1 MAQKSGKSG
10 SVAPKER
17 INIVY
22 KTHVGDAVE
31 DVELPLRF
39 LVMGDFTD
47 RPDDTLLEQRK
58 PINVDKDNFND
69 VLAAQEVNLKAN
81 VPNEL
86 SDEEGD
92 ELNIDLKFD
101 NIKDFSPESVAQQVP
116 ELKKLVELRDALSIL
131 KGPLGNV
138 PAFRKRLQAILDDP
152 DAQQRLMDELSIA
165 LDKKK

>member
-1 MAQKSGKSG
+1 MANKSGKSG

-22 KTHVGDAVE
+22 KTYVGDAEE

-58 PINVDKDNFND
+58 PINVDKDNFNE
-69 VLAAQEVNLKAN
+69 VLAAQDINLKAN

-101 NIKDFSPESVAQQVP
+101 NIKDFSPESIAQQVP

>member
-1 MAQKSGKSG
+1 MANKSGKAG

-22 KTHVGDAVE
+22 KTYVGDAEE

-69 VLAAQEVNLKAN
+69 VLAAQKINLKAN

-86 SDEEGD
+86 SEEEGD
-92 ELNIDLKFD
+92 ELNVDLKFD
-101 NIKDFSPESVAQQVP
+101 NIKDFSPESIAQQVP

-152 DAQQRLMDELSIA
+152 DAQQKLMDELSIA